1 MNQLEQIK
9 KINPHSWSKIS
20 KTTKADISP
29 DMHSWLTSIDEKDR
43 LEFATWPRLASFLAP
58 GEGIKGE

>member
-9 KINPHSWSKIS
+9 KINPHSWSKTS

-43 LEFATWPRLASFLAP
+43 LEFAT
-58 GEGIKGE
+58 